1 MNFKLKNKN
10 DITLHTKNKYCRE
23 DISVGIDDAEKN
35 KIIPENIAEGQSI
48 LGVTGTFRGGIDT
61 SDATATS
68 DDLLAGK
75 IAYANEQKLV
85 GTIETYD
92 YTTTGEYIRELDDF
106 INGTMKEYSNDKMTS
121 LPAYAFCGKLLEK
134 ISLPNVTTAGM
145 CAFAQC
151 SSLTEINLP
160 NLEKIT
166 AINAFQSCTA
176 LEYIYLPKL
185 QGIPTQCFNGCTSL
199 KTVILDSVVSIAGF
213 GFQGCTKME
222 KLIIRQSKSICTLGN
237 AFYGFTF
244 TGTIYVPDSLVEQYC
259 NHTNWAAYAEQIK
272 PLSELEV
279 E

>member
-213 GFQGCTKME
+213 GFQSCTKME

-259 NHTNWAAYAEQIK
+259 NHTN
-272 PLSELEV
+272 
-279 E
+279 